1 MADVKISALA
11 ALTGANTA
19 TDDLYVVVDTNV
31 PETKKQTRAE
41 LFQNVPDMAT
51 AGTFVHNEA
60 GADKDAR
67 FEGDTDQNLLFTDA
81 STDRVGVG
89 TSAPVA
95 KFQVNGSFATYPPI
109 GVSADYVV
117 TNNDFVVFSFRN
129 ATNTITLPDPATSAG
144 RLLWIVNKG
153 SGGTAGTVVSASSN
167 VILLTSTSTG
177 SAILPAVVGSFA
189 LLISNGVSWYK
200 VAGANAG
207 ATYSN
212 ASV

>member
-1 MADVKISALA
+1 MPDVKISALA

-19 TDDLYVVVDTNV
+19 TDDVYVVVDTNV

-51 AGTFVHNEA
+51 GGTFVHNEA

-89 TSAPVA
+89 TSTPVA
-95 KFQVNGSFATYPPI
+95 KFQVNGSFATYPPV
-109 GVSADYVV
+109 GVTADYVV
-117 TNNDFVVFSFRN
+117 TNNDFVVFSQN
-129 ATNTITLPDPATSAG
+129 TATNTITLPAPATCAG

-153 SGGTAGTVVSASSN
+153 NGTTAGAVNSASSS
-167 VILLTSTSTG
+167 VYPLTSNTIG
-177 SAILPAVVGSFA
+177 PAILPNVVGSFA
-189 LLISNGVSWYK
+189 LLISNGVAWYK

-212 ASV
+212 AGV

>member
-19 TDDLYVVVDTNV
+19 TDDLYVVVDSNV

-51 AGTFVHNEA
+51 SGTFVHNEA

-89 TSAPVA
+89 TSTPVA
-95 KFQVNGSFATYPPI
+95 KFQVNGSFATYPPVV
-109 GVSADYVV
+109 VSADYVV
-117 TNNDFVVFSFRN
+117 TNNDFVIFSFRN
-129 ATNTITLPDPATSAG
+129 ATNTITLPAPATSAG

-153 SGGTAGTVVSASSN
+153 SGGNAGTVVSASSN

-177 SAILPAVVGSFA
+177 TAILPAVVGSFA
-189 LLISNGVSWYK
+189 LLISNGADWYK

-212 ASV
+212 TGI